1 MKPGLALAAS
11 LKTFAAALK
20 SEARE
25 EVQETMLKYN
35 QLMDLASLIQIS
47 YYARSILIFFGA
59 SSFSGDATLGVFGP
73 ETDGEREERSR

>member
-1 MKPGLALAAS
+1 LKPGLALAAS

-35 QLMDLASLIQIS
+35 QLIDLVPPRQIS
-47 YYARSILIFFGA
+47 YYARSILIFFAA
-59 SSFSGDATLGVFGP
+59 SSFSGAATLGVFGP
-73 ETDGEREERSR
+73 ET